1 MDTIIELLKKLFA
14 WIGEKKRRII
24 IVAILCIALC
34 VALFIGC
41 KSVKVDSAHLSGLE
55 ILR

>member
-1 MDTIIELLKKLFA
+1 MEKIFELLKKLFA
-14 WIGEKKRRII
+14 WIGEKKSRII

-41 KSVKVDSAHLSGLE
+41 KSVKVESAQLSGLE
-55 ILR
+55 IIK